1 MAAPSDS
8 APPAPTPSGAAAADG
23 ARPEPA
29 AGEGLVRSL
38 THRQTTMIGLGSALG
53 TGLFLGSGSAISVAG
68 PAVIVSYAIGAVLVA
83 IIAVLLGEMSAAHP
97 VQGSFGTI
105 AHRYLGAWAGF
116 LSRYLYWFSAVVVI
130 GTEVVAS
137 ALYIRW
143 WWPEVPM
150 SLAILA
156 IAAVVLAVNIISVK
170 SFGATEFWLSTV
182 KVVALCAFILCAAL
196 LVFFGL
202 PDTKA
207 AGLANLG
214 DDGGFLPH
222 GAGSIWLA
230 MAVVMF
236 AYAGFEV
243 VAIASAEA
251 IDPQRTIRTAM
262 RQLAWRLSFFYLLS
276 ITLVL
281 ALIPWRKM
289 ADGDGSVETSPF
301 VRVFSEIGVP
311 AAATITNMVVLIAAM
326 SAANAH
332 LYGAS
337 RLLHSLG
344 GDGLAPAPMARLSR
358 RGVPAVALAAST
370 LGIAV
375 AALLAFYDV
384 SGLFGILMSIA
395 LFAVLL
401 VWLLILASYIAF
413 RRHRT
418 AHPEE
423 FTGFSVP
430 AGGKLAIVAV
440 VGVLAVAATAVEVP
454 DMRQAAGIGIAFT
467 VVLLACY
474 GLTVLRRGRGK
485 EQPLPERSD
494 H

>member
-8 APPAPTPSGAAAADG
+8 APLAPPSEADG
-23 ARPEPA
+23 ARPSPA
-29 AGEGLVRSL
+29 GGGLVRSL

-53 TGLFLGSGSAISVAG
+53 TGLFLGSSTAISVAG
-68 PAVIVSYAIGAVLVA
+68 PAVIIAYAIGAVLVA

-105 AHRYLGAWAGF
+105 AHRYLGPWAGF

-150 SLAILA
+150 SAAILV
-156 IAAVVLAVNIISVK
+156 IAAIVLAVNIISVK
-170 SFGATEFWLSTV
+170 SFGTTEFWLSSI
-182 KVVALCAFILCAAL
+182 KVVALCVFILCAAL

-202 PDTKA
+202 PDTEA
-207 AGLANLG
+207 SGFANLS
-214 DDGGFLPH
+214 DDGGFMPH
-222 GAGSIWLA
+222 GPESIWLA
-230 MAVVMF
+230 MSVVMF

-251 IDPQRTIRTAM
+251 VDPQRTIRTAM
-262 RQLAWRLSFFYLLS
+262 RQLAWRLSFFYLLA

-281 ALIPWRKM
+281 ALIPWRKL
-289 ADGDGSVETSPF
+289 AEGDGSVEASPF
-301 VRVFSEIGVP
+301 VRVFSEVGVP
-311 AAATITNMVVLIAAM
+311 AAATLTNAVVLIAAM

-344 GDGLAPAPMARLSR
+344 DDGLAPAPTAKLSK
-358 RGVPAVALAAST
+358 RGVPAIALAVSS

-384 SGLFGILMSIA
+384 SGLFTIMMSIA
-395 LFAVLL
+395 IFAVLL
-401 VWLLILASYIAF
+401 VWLLIVASYIAF
-413 RRHRT
+413 RRHRK
-418 AHPEE
+418 ANPGE

-430 AGGKLAIVAV
+430 GGGKLAVVAV
-440 VGVLAVAATAVEVP
+440 VGVLTVAATAVEVP
-454 DMRQAAGIGIAFT
+454 DMRQAAGIGLTFT
-467 VVLLACY
+467 AVLFACH
-474 GLTVLRRGRGK
+474 GLLTLRRTRQK
-485 EQPLPERSD
+485 
-494 H
+494 

>member
-1 MAAPSDS
+1 MTASSESAPT
-8 APPAPTPSGAAAADG
+8 APPADADET
-23 ARPEPA
+23 ARPAPG
-29 AGEGLVRSL
+29 GEGGLVRSL

-97 VQGSFGTI
+97 VQGSFGTV
-105 AHRYLGAWAGF
+105 AHRYLGPRAGF
-116 LSRYLYWFSAVVVI
+116 LSRWLYWFSAVVVI

-150 SLAILA
+150 SAAILV
-156 IAAVVLAVNIISVK
+156 IAAVVLAVNVISVK
-170 SFGATEFWLSTV
+170 SFGTTEFWLSTV
-182 KVVALCAFILCAAL
+182 KVVALCAFVLCAAL
-196 LVFFGL
+196 LVVFGL
-202 PDTKA
+202 PDTEA
-207 AGLANLG
+207 TGFARLT

-230 MAVVMF
+230 MSVVMF

-251 IDPQRTIRTAM
+251 ADPQRTIRTAM
-262 RQLAWRLSFFYLLS
+262 RQLAWRLAFFYLLS
-276 ITLVL
+276 LTLVL
-281 ALIPWRKM
+281 ALIPWRTL
-289 ADGDGSVETSPF
+289 AGGDGSVESSPF
-301 VRVFSEIGVP
+301 VRVFTEVGVP
-311 AAATITNMVVLIAAM
+311 AAATVTNAVVLIAAM

-344 GDGLAPAPMARLSR
+344 DDGLAPAPLARLSR
-358 RGVPAVALAAST
+358 RGVPAPALAAST
-370 LGIAV
+370 LGIAA

-395 LFAVLL
+395 IFAVLL
-401 VWLLILASYIAF
+401 VWLLILASYVAF
-413 RRHRT
+413 HRHRK

-430 AGGKLAIVAV
+430 GGDKLAVVAT

-454 DMRQAAGIGIAFT
+454 DMRQAAGIGLAFT
-467 VVLLACY
+467 ALLLACHA
-474 GLTVLRRGRGK
+474 LTARRRR
-485 EQPLPERSD
+485 P
-494 H
+494 

>member
-1 MAAPSDS
+1 MPAPEKSAPS
-8 APPAPTPSGAAAADG
+8 PTSPDTENDTNTDTDTD
-23 ARPEPA
+23 RPV
-29 AGEGLVRSL
+29 GEGDRLVRSL

-53 TGLFLGSGSAISVAG
+53 TGLFLGSGSAISAAG
-68 PAVIVSYAIGAVLVA
+68 PAVIISYVVGAVLVA
-83 IIAVLLGEMSAAHP
+83 VIAVLLGEMSAAHP

-105 AHRYLGAWAGF
+105 AHRYLGPWAGF
-116 LSRYLYWFSAVVVI
+116 LSRWLYWFSAVVVI

-143 WWPEVPM
+143 WWPDVPM
-150 SLAILA
+150 SAAILA
-156 IAAVVLAVNIISVK
+156 IAAVVLAVNIVSVR
-170 SFGATEFWLSTV
+170 SFGTTEFWLSTV

-202 PDTKA
+202 PDTEA
-207 AGLANLG
+207 TGFAHLT

-222 GAGSIWLA
+222 GAGSVWLA
-230 MAVVMF
+230 MSVVMF

-251 IDPQRTIRTAM
+251 ADPQRTIRTAM
-262 RQLAWRLSFFYLLS
+262 RQLAWRLSFFYILS
-276 ITLVL
+276 IILVM
-281 ALIPWRKM
+281 ALIPWRRM
-289 ADGDGSVETSPF
+289 AAGDGSVETSPF
-301 VRVFSEIGVP
+301 VQVFSEVGVP
-311 AAATITNMVVLIAAM
+311 AAATVTNAVVLIAAV

-344 GDGLAPAPMARLSR
+344 DDGLAPAPMARLSR
-358 RGVPAVALAAST
+358 RGVPAIALAAST
-370 LGIAV
+370 LGIAA

-401 VWLLILASYIAF
+401 VWLLILASYVAF
-413 RRHRT
+413 RRHRN
-418 AHPEE
+418 AHPAE
-423 FTGFSVP
+423 FTGFSIPGGSVLAVL
-430 AGGKLAIVAV
+430 AG

-454 DMRQAAGIGIAFT
+454 DMRQAAGIGLAFT
-467 VVLLACY
+467 VVLAACY
-474 GLTVLRRGRGK
+474 GLTTLHRPRRK
-485 EQPLPERSD
+485 
-494 H
+494 

>member
-1 MAAPSDS
+1 MTAAGES
-8 APPAPTPSGAAAADG
+8 APPAPSSTDGTDADEA
-23 ARPEPA
+23 ARPAPG
-29 AGEGLVRSL
+29 GEGGLVRSL

-68 PAVIVSYAIGAVLVA
+68 PAVIVSYVIGAVLVA

-97 VQGSFGTI
+97 VQGSFGTV
-105 AHRYLGAWAGF
+105 AHRYLGPWAGF
-116 LSRYLYWFSAVVVI
+116 LSRWLYWFSAVVVI

-150 SLAILA
+150 SAAILV
-156 IAAVVLAVNIISVK
+156 IAAVVLAVNVISVK
-170 SFGATEFWLSTV
+170 SFGTTEFWLSTV

-196 LVFFGL
+196 LVVFGL
-202 PDTKA
+202 PDTEA
-207 AGLANLG
+207 TGFAHLT

-222 GAGSIWLA
+222 GASSIWLA
-230 MAVVMF
+230 MSIVMF

-251 IDPQRTIRTAM
+251 ADPQRTIRTAM
-262 RQLAWRLSFFYLLS
+262 RQLAWRLAFFYLLS

-281 ALIPWRKM
+281 ALIPWRTL
-289 ADGDGSVETSPF
+289 AGGDGSVESSPF
-301 VRVFSEIGVP
+301 VRVFTEVGVP
-311 AAATITNMVVLIAAM
+311 AAATVTNAVVLIAAM

-344 GDGLAPAPMARLSR
+344 SDGLAPAPLARLSR
-358 RGVPAVALAAST
+358 RGVPAAALAAST

-395 LFAVLL
+395 IFAVLL
-401 VWLLILASYIAF
+401 VWLLILASYVAF
-413 RRHRT
+413 RRHRN

-423 FTGFSVP
+423 FTGFSIP
-430 AGGKLAIVAV
+430 GGDKLAVLATI
-440 VGVLAVAATAVEVP
+440 GVLAVAATAVEVP
-454 DMRQAAGIGIAFT
+454 DMRQAAGIGLAFT
-467 VVLLACY
+467 AVLLVCHAV
-474 GLTVLRRGRGK
+474 TARRRRG
-485 EQPLPERSD
+485 
-494 H
+494 

>member
-1 MAAPSDS
+1 MTAAGES
-8 APPAPTPSGAAAADG
+8 APPAPSSTDGTDADEA
-23 ARPEPA
+23 ARPAPG
-29 AGEGLVRSL
+29 GESGLVRSL

-68 PAVIVSYAIGAVLVA
+68 PAVIVSYVIGAVLVA

-97 VQGSFGTI
+97 VQGSFGTV
-105 AHRYLGAWAGF
+105 AHRYLGPWAGF
-116 LSRYLYWFSAVVVI
+116 LSRWLYWFSAVVVI

-150 SLAILA
+150 SAAILV
-156 IAAVVLAVNIISVK
+156 IAAVVLAVNVISVK
-170 SFGATEFWLSTV
+170 SFGTTEFWLSTV

-196 LVFFGL
+196 LVVFGL
-202 PDTKA
+202 PDTEA
-207 AGLANLG
+207 TGFAHLTG
-214 DDGGFLPH
+214 DGGFLPH
-222 GAGSIWLA
+222 GASSIWLA
-230 MAVVMF
+230 MSIVMF

-251 IDPQRTIRTAM
+251 ADPQRTIRTAM
-262 RQLAWRLSFFYLLS
+262 RQLAWRLAFFYLLS

-281 ALIPWRKM
+281 ALIPWRTL
-289 ADGDGSVETSPF
+289 AGGDGSVESSPF
-301 VRVFSEIGVP
+301 VRVFTEVGVP
-311 AAATITNMVVLIAAM
+311 AAATVTNAVVLIAAM

-344 GDGLAPAPMARLSR
+344 SDGLAPAPLARLSR
-358 RGVPAVALAAST
+358 RGVPAAALAAST

-395 LFAVLL
+395 IFAVLL
-401 VWLLILASYIAF
+401 VWLLILASYVAF
-413 RRHRT
+413 RRHRN

-423 FTGFSVP
+423 FTGFSIP
-430 AGGKLAIVAV
+430 GGDKLAVVAT
-440 VGVLAVAATAVEVP
+440 VGVLAVAATAVEA
-454 DMRQAAGIGIAFT
+454 RT
-467 VVLLACY
+467 
-474 GLTVLRRGRGK
+474 RRLK
-485 EQPLPERSD
+485 
-494 H
+494 

>member
-8 APPAPTPSGAAAADG
+8 APPAPAAPAATDG
-23 ARPEPA
+23 ARPAPA

-53 TGLFLGSGSAISVAG
+53 TGLFLGSGSAMSVAG

-97 VQGSFGTI
+97 VQGSFGAV
-105 AHRYLGAWAGF
+105 AHRYLGSWAGF
-116 LSRYLYWFSAVVVI
+116 LSRWLYWFSAVVVI

-143 WWPEVPM
+143 WWPDVPM
-150 SLAILA
+150 SVAILA
-156 IAAVVLAVNIISVK
+156 VAAIVLAVNVISVK
-170 SFGATEFWLSTV
+170 SFGTTEFWLSTV

-202 PDTKA
+202 PDTEA
-207 AGLANLG
+207 TGFAHLT

-230 MAVVMF
+230 MSVVMF

-251 IDPQRTIRTAM
+251 ADPQRTIRTAM

-281 ALIPWRKM
+281 ALIPWRRM
-289 ADGDGSVETSPF
+289 ADGDGSIEASPF
-301 VRVFSEIGVP
+301 VRVFTEVGVP
-311 AAATITNMVVLIAAM
+311 AAATLTNMVVLIAAM

-344 GDGLAPAPMARLSR
+344 DDGLAPAPMARLNR
-358 RGVPAVALAAST
+358 RGVPAVAIGAST
-370 LGIAV
+370 LGIAA

-384 SGLFGILMSIA
+384 SGLFGIMMSIA
-395 LFAVLL
+395 IFAVLL
-401 VWLLILASYIAF
+401 VWLLILASYVAF
-413 RRHRT
+413 RRHRD

-423 FTGFSVP
+423 FTGFSIR
-430 AGGKLAIVAV
+430 GGDKLAVVAA
-440 VGVLAVAATAVEVP
+440 VGVLAVAATAVKVP
-454 DMRQAAGIGIAFT
+454 DMRQAALIGLAFT
-467 VVLLACY
+467 LALLVCY
-474 GLTVLRRGRGK
+474 ALTTRRR
-485 EQPLPERSD
+485 RS
-494 H
+494 

>member
-1 MAAPSDS
+1 MTAAGES
-8 APPAPTPSGAAAADG
+8 APPAPTSPDGTDRTDADEA
-23 ARPEPA
+23 ARPA
-29 AGEGLVRSL
+29 SGGEGGLVRSL

-68 PAVIVSYAIGAVLVA
+68 PAVIVAYVIGAVLVA

-97 VQGSFGTI
+97 VQGSFGTV
-105 AHRYLGAWAGF
+105 AHRYLGPWAGF
-116 LSRYLYWFSAVVVI
+116 LSRWLYWFSAVVVI

-150 SLAILA
+150 SAAILV
-156 IAAVVLAVNIISVK
+156 IAAVVLAVNVISVK
-170 SFGATEFWLSTV
+170 SFGTTEFWLSTV
-182 KVVALCAFILCAAL
+182 KVVALCAFVLCAAL
-196 LVFFGL
+196 LVVFGL
-202 PDTKA
+202 PDTEA
-207 AGLANLG
+207 TGFAHLT

-222 GAGSIWLA
+222 GASSVWLA
-230 MAVVMF
+230 MSIVMF

-251 IDPQRTIRTAM
+251 ADPQRTIRTAM
-262 RQLAWRLSFFYLLS
+262 RQLAWRLAFFYLLS

-281 ALIPWRKM
+281 ALIPWRTL
-289 ADGDGSVETSPF
+289 AGGDGSVESSPF
-301 VRVFSEIGVP
+301 VRVFTEVGVP
-311 AAATITNMVVLIAAM
+311 AAATVTNAVVLIAAM

-344 GDGLAPAPMARLSR
+344 ADGLAPARLARLSR
-358 RGVPAVALAAST
+358 RGVPAAALAAST

-395 LFAVLL
+395 IFAVLL
-401 VWLLILASYIAF
+401 VWLLILASYVAF
-413 RRHRT
+413 RRHRN

-423 FTGFSVP
+423 FTGFSIP
-430 AGGKLAIVAV
+430 GGDKLAVVAAL
-440 VGVLAVAATAVEVP
+440 GVLAVAATAVEVP
-454 DMRQAAGIGIAFT
+454 DMRQAAGIGLAFT
-467 VVLLACY
+467 AVLLVCHAV
-474 GLTVLRRGRGK
+474 TARRR
-485 EQPLPERSD
+485 P
-494 H
+494 

>member
-1 MAAPSDS
+1 MAAPGDS
-8 APPAPTPSGAAAADG
+8 APPAPAAPPATDG
-23 ARPEPA
+23 ARPAPA

-53 TGLFLGSGSAISVAG
+53 TGLFLGSGSAMSVAG

-97 VQGSFGTI
+97 VQGSFGAV
-105 AHRYLGAWAGF
+105 AHRYLGSWAGF
-116 LSRYLYWFSAVVVI
+116 LSRWLYWFSAVVVI

-143 WWPEVPM
+143 WWPDVPM

-156 IAAVVLAVNIISVK
+156 VAAIVLAVNVISVK
-170 SFGATEFWLSTV
+170 SFGTTEFWLSTV

-202 PDTKA
+202 PDTEA
-207 AGLANLG
+207 TGFAHLT

-230 MAVVMF
+230 MSVVMF

-251 IDPQRTIRTAM
+251 ADPQRTIRTAM

-281 ALIPWRKM
+281 ALIPWRRM
-289 ADGDGSVETSPF
+289 ADGDGSIEASPF
-301 VRVFSEIGVP
+301 VRVFTEVGVP
-311 AAATITNMVVLIAAM
+311 AAATLTNMVVLIAAM

-344 GDGLAPAPMARLSR
+344 DDGLAPAPMARLNK
-358 RGVPAVALAAST
+358 RGVPAVAIGAST
-370 LGIAV
+370 LGIAA

-384 SGLFGILMSIA
+384 SGLFGIMMSIA
-395 LFAVLL
+395 IFAVLL
-401 VWLLILASYIAF
+401 VWLLILASYVAF
-413 RRHRT
+413 RRHRD

-423 FTGFSVP
+423 FTGFSIR
-430 AGGKLAIVAV
+430 GGDKLAVVAA
-440 VGVLAVAATAVEVP
+440 VGVLAVAATAVKVP
-454 DMRQAAGIGIAFT
+454 DMRQAALIGLAFT
-467 VVLLACY
+467 LALLVCY
-474 GLTVLRRGRGK
+474 ALTTRRRR
-485 EQPLPERSD
+485 P
-494 H
+494 

>member
-1 MAAPSDS
+1 MTATGES
-8 APPAPTPSGAAAADG
+8 APPAPPAPDG
-23 ARPEPA
+23 ARPASE
-29 AGEGLVRSL
+29 GGGLVRSL

-68 PAVIVSYAIGAVLVA
+68 PAVIVSYVIGAVLVA
-83 IIAVLLGEMSAAHP
+83 VIAVLLGEMSAAHP
-97 VQGSFGTI
+97 VQGSFGTV
-105 AHRYLGAWAGF
+105 AHRYLGPWAGF
-116 LSRYLYWFSAVVVI
+116 LSRWLYWFSAVVVI

-143 WWPEVPM
+143 WWPGVPM
-150 SLAILA
+150 AAAILA
-156 IAAVVLAVNIISVK
+156 VAAIVLAVNVISVK
-170 SFGATEFWLSTV
+170 SFGTTEFWLSTV

-196 LVFFGL
+196 LVFYGL
-202 PDTKA
+202 PDTEA
-207 AGLANLG
+207 TGFAHLT

-230 MAVVMF
+230 MSVVMF

-243 VAIASAEA
+243 VAIAAAEA
-251 IDPQRTIRTAM
+251 ADPQRTIRTAM
-262 RQLAWRLSFFYLLS
+262 RQLAWRLAFFYLLS
-276 ITLVL
+276 LTLVL
-281 ALIPWRKM
+281 ALTPWRGT
-289 ADGDGSVETSPF
+289 AGGDGSVEQSPF
-301 VRVFSEIGVP
+301 VRVFTEIGVP
-311 AAATITNMVVLIAAM
+311 AAATVTNAVVLIAAM

-344 GDGLAPAPMARLSR
+344 GDGLAPKPMARLSG

-370 LGIAV
+370 LGIAA

-401 VWLLILASYIAF
+401 VWLLILASYVAF

-430 AGGKLAIVAV
+430 GGDKLAVLAAA
-440 VGVLAVAATAVEVP
+440 GVLAVAATAVKVP
-454 DMRQAAGIGIAFT
+454 DMRQAAVIGLAFT
-467 VVLLACY
+467 LALLLCHA
-474 GLTVLRRGRGK
+474 LTARRRR
-485 EQPLPERSD
+485 P
-494 H
+494 

>member
-1 MAAPSDS
+1 MASPSDS
-8 APPAPTPSGAAAADG
+8 APLAPASADG
-23 ARPEPA
+23 TRPSP
-29 AGEGLVRSL
+29 GSGSGSGSDKGLVRSL

-53 TGLFLGSGSAISVAG
+53 TGLFLGSGSAMSVAG
-68 PAVIVSYAIGAVLVA
+68 PAVIVSYVIGAVLVA

-105 AHRYLGAWAGF
+105 ARRYLGPWAGF
-116 LSRYLYWFSAVVVI
+116 LSSWLYWFSAVVVI

-137 ALYIRW
+137 ALYLRW

-150 SLAILA
+150 SVAILA
-156 IAAVVLAVNIISVK
+156 VAAIVLAVNVISVK
-170 SFGATEFWLSTV
+170 SFGTTEFWLSSI
-182 KVVALCAFILCAAL
+182 KVTALCAFILCAAL
-196 LVFFGL
+196 LVVFGL
-202 PDTKA
+202 PDTEA
-207 AGLANLG
+207 TGFTHLT

-222 GAGSIWLA
+222 GVSSIWLA
-230 MAVVMF
+230 MSVVMF

-251 IDPQRTIRTAM
+251 ADPQRTIRTAM

-281 ALIPWRKM
+281 ALIPWRRM
-289 ADGDGSVETSPF
+289 ADGDGSVEASPF

-311 AAATITNMVVLIAAM
+311 AAATVTNAVVLIAAM

-344 GDGLAPAPMARLSR
+344 DDGLAPKPLARLNR
-358 RGVPAVALAAST
+358 RGVPAVAIAAST
-370 LGIAV
+370 LGIAA

-384 SGLFGILMSIA
+384 SGLFGIMMSIA
-395 LFAVLL
+395 IFAVML
-401 VWLLILASYIAF
+401 VWLLILASYVAF

-418 AHPEE
+418 ANPGE
-423 FTGFSVP
+423 FTGFSVR
-430 AGGKLAIVAV
+430 GGDKLAVVAGL
-440 VGVLAVAATAVEVP
+440 GVLAVAATAVKVP
-454 DMRQAAGIGIAFT
+454 DMRQAAVIGIVFT
-467 VVLLACY
+467 LALLACY
-474 GLTVLRRGRGK
+474 ALTARRRPSGAGYRK
-485 EQPLPERSD
+485 
-494 H
+494 

>member
-1 MAAPSDS
+1 M
-8 APPAPTPSGAAAADG
+8 APPAKPAQAPASPDTETG
-23 ARPEPA
+23 RPV
-29 AGEGLVRSL
+29 GEGDQLVRSL

-53 TGLFLGSGSAISVAG
+53 TGLFLGSGSAISAAG
-68 PAVIVSYAIGAVLVA
+68 PAVIISYVAGAALVA
-83 IIAVLLGEMSAAHP
+83 VIAVLLGEMSAAHP

-105 AHRYLGAWAGF
+105 AHCYLGPWAGF
-116 LSRYLYWFSAVVVI
+116 LSRWLYWFSAVVVI

-143 WWPEVPM
+143 WWPDVPM
-150 SLAILA
+150 SAAILA

-170 SFGATEFWLSTV
+170 SFGTTEFWLSTI

-202 PDTKA
+202 PDTEA
-207 AGLANLG
+207 TGFAHLT

-222 GAGSIWLA
+222 GASSVWLA
-230 MAVVMF
+230 MSVVMF

-251 IDPQRTIRTAM
+251 ADPQRTIRTAM
-262 RQLAWRLSFFYLLS
+262 RQLAWRLSFFYILS
-276 ITLVL
+276 IILVM
-281 ALIPWRKM
+281 ALIPWRRM
-289 ADGDGSVETSPF
+289 AAGDGSVETSPF
-301 VRVFSEIGVP
+301 VQVFSEIGVP
-311 AAATITNMVVLIAAM
+311 AAATVTNAVVLIAAV

-344 GDGLAPAPMARLSR
+344 DDGLAPASMARLSR
-358 RGVPAVALAAST
+358 RGVPAIALAAST
-370 LGIAV
+370 LGIAA

-395 LFAVLL
+395 IFAVLL
-401 VWLLILASYIAF
+401 VWLLILASYVAF
-413 RRHRT
+413 RRHRN
-418 AHPEE
+418 AHPTE
-423 FTGFSVP
+423 FTGFSIPGGSVLAVL
-430 AGGKLAIVAV
+430 AG

-454 DMRQAAGIGIAFT
+454 DMRQAAGIGLAFT
-467 VVLLACY
+467 VVLVACY
-474 GLTVLRRGRGK
+474 GLTTLRRRARQK
-485 EQPLPERSD
+485 
-494 H
+494 

>member
-1 MAAPSDS
+1 MAAAPGDS
-8 APPAPTPSGAAAADG
+8 APLAPPSDADGVRPAPDAEGAG
-23 ARPEPA
+23 PA
-29 AGEGLVRSL
+29 PAGEGLVRSL

-53 TGLFLGSGSAISVAG
+53 TGLFLGSSTAISMAG
-68 PAVIVSYAIGAVLVA
+68 PAVIISYAIGAVLVA
-83 IIAVLLGEMSAAHP
+83 VIAVLLGEMSAAHP

-105 AHRYLGAWAGF
+105 AHRYLGPWAGF
-116 LSRYLYWFSAVVVI
+116 LSRWLYWFSAVVVI

-150 SLAILA
+150 SVAILA
-156 IAAVVLAVNIISVK
+156 IAAIVLAVNIISVK
-170 SFGATEFWLSTV
+170 SFGTTEFWLSTV

-202 PDTKA
+202 PDTEA
-207 AGLANLG
+207 TGFANLTG
-214 DDGGFLPH
+214 DGGFVPH
-222 GAGSIWLA
+222 GASSIWLA
-230 MAVVMF
+230 MSVVMF

-251 IDPQRTIRTAM
+251 VDPQRTIRTAM
-262 RQLAWRLSFFYLLS
+262 RQLAWRLSFFYLLA

-281 ALIPWRKM
+281 ALIPWRKL

-301 VRVFSEIGVP
+301 VRVFSEVGVP
-311 AAATITNMVVLIAAM
+311 AAATLTNAVVLIAAM

-344 GDGLAPAPMARLSR
+344 GDKLAPAPMAKLSK

-370 LGIAV
+370 VGIAA

-384 SGLFGILMSIA
+384 SGLFGIMMSIA

-430 AGGKLAIVAV
+430 AGGKLAVVAL

-454 DMRQAAGIGIAFT
+454 DMRQAAGIGLAFT
-467 VVLLACY
+467 AALGVCY
-474 GLTVLRRGRGK
+474 ALTTFRKTREK
-485 EQPLPERSD
+485 
-494 H
+494 

>member
-1 MAAPSDS
+1 MPASSDS
-8 APPAPTPSGAAAADG
+8 A
-23 ARPEPA
+23 
-29 AGEGLVRSL
+29 GLVRSL

-53 TGLFLGSGSAISVAG
+53 TGLFLGSGTAISVAG
-68 PAVIVSYAIGAVLVA
+68 PAVIVSYVIGAVLVA
-83 IIAVLLGEMSAAHP
+83 VIAVLLGEMSAAHP
-97 VQGSFGTI
+97 VPGSFGTV
-105 AHRYLGAWAGF
+105 AHRYLGPWAGF
-116 LSRYLYWFSAVVVI
+116 LSRWLYWFSAVVVI

-143 WWPEVPM
+143 WWPGVPM
-150 SLAILA
+150 SLAIVA
-156 IAAVVLAVNIISVK
+156 IAAIVLAVNVISVK
-170 SFGATEFWLSTV
+170 SFGTTEFWLSTV
-182 KVVALCAFILCAAL
+182 KVVALCAFVLCAAL

-202 PDTKA
+202 PDTEA
-207 AGLANLG
+207 TGLAHLT

-222 GAGSIWLA
+222 GAKAVWIGMS
-230 MAVVMF
+230 VVMF

-251 IDPQRTIRTAM
+251 ADPQRTIRTAM
-262 RQLAWRLSFFYLLS
+262 RQLAWRLAFFYLLS

-281 ALIPWRKM
+281 ALIPWRRL
-289 ADGDGSVETSPF
+289 AAGDGSVEASPF
-301 VRVFSEIGVP
+301 VRVFTEIGVP
-311 AAATITNMVVLIAAM
+311 AAATVTNAVVLIAAM

-395 LFAVLL
+395 LFAVLM
-401 VWLLILASYIAF
+401 VWLLILASYVAF
-413 RRHRT
+413 RRHRN

-423 FTGFSVP
+423 FTGFSIP
-430 AGGKLAIVAV
+430 GGDKLAVVAG

-454 DMRQAAGIGIAFT
+454 DMRQAAGIGLAFT
-467 VVLLACY
+467 AVLLVCHA
-474 GLTVLRRGRGK
+474 LTGARRAARGG
-485 EQPLPERSD
+485 PADASPATPAAPAGERS
-494 H
+494 

>member
-1 MAAPSDS
+1 MTAAGES
-8 APPAPTPSGAAAADG
+8 APPAPTSPDGTDRTDADEA
-23 ARPEPA
+23 ARPAPG
-29 AGEGLVRSL
+29 GEGGLVRSL

-68 PAVIVSYAIGAVLVA
+68 PAVIVAYVIGAVLVA

-97 VQGSFGTI
+97 VQGSFGTV
-105 AHRYLGAWAGF
+105 AHRYLGPWAGF
-116 LSRYLYWFSAVVVI
+116 LSRWLYWFSAVVVI

-150 SLAILA
+150 SAAILV
-156 IAAVVLAVNIISVK
+156 IAAVVLAVNVISVK
-170 SFGATEFWLSTV
+170 SFGTTEFWLSTV
-182 KVVALCAFILCAAL
+182 KVVALCAFVLCAAL
-196 LVFFGL
+196 LVVFGL
-202 PDTKA
+202 PDTEA
-207 AGLANLG
+207 TGFAHLT

-222 GAGSIWLA
+222 GASSVWLA
-230 MAVVMF
+230 MSIVMF

-251 IDPQRTIRTAM
+251 ADPQRTIRTAM
-262 RQLAWRLSFFYLLS
+262 RQLAWRLAFFYLLS

-281 ALIPWRKM
+281 ALIPWRTL
-289 ADGDGSVETSPF
+289 AGGDGSVESSPF
-301 VRVFSEIGVP
+301 VRVFTEVGVP
-311 AAATITNMVVLIAAM
+311 AAATVTNAVVLIAAM

-344 GDGLAPAPMARLSR
+344 ADGLAPARLARLSR
-358 RGVPAVALAAST
+358 RGVPAAALAAST

-395 LFAVLL
+395 IFAVLL
-401 VWLLILASYIAF
+401 VWLLILASYVAF
-413 RRHRT
+413 RRHRN

-423 FTGFSVP
+423 FTGFSIP
-430 AGGKLAIVAV
+430 GGDKLAVVAAL
-440 VGVLAVAATAVEVP
+440 GVLAVAATAVEVP
-454 DMRQAAGIGIAFT
+454 DMRQAAGIGLAFT
-467 VVLLACY
+467 AVLLVCHAV
-474 GLTVLRRGRGK
+474 TARRRR
-485 EQPLPERSD
+485 P
-494 H
+494 

>member
-8 APPAPTPSGAAAADG
+8 APPAPASSDAEGT
-23 ARPEPA
+23 RPAP

-68 PAVIVSYAIGAVLVA
+68 PAVIVAYAIGAVLVA

-105 AHRYLGAWAGF
+105 AQRYLGPMAGF

-150 SLAILA
+150 TVAILA
-156 IAAVVLAVNIISVK
+156 VAAIVLAVNVISVK
-170 SFGATEFWLSTV
+170 SFGTTEFWLSTV
-182 KVVALCAFILCAAL
+182 KVVALCVFILCAAL

-202 PDTKA
+202 PDTEA
-207 AGLANLG
+207 TGFANLS

-222 GAGSIWLA
+222 GASSIWLA
-230 MAVVMF
+230 MSVVMF

-262 RQLAWRLSFFYLLS
+262 RQLAWRLSFFYLFA

-289 ADGDGSVETSPF
+289 ADSDGSVETSPF
-301 VRVFSEIGVP
+301 VQVFSEIGVP
-311 AAATITNMVVLIAAM
+311 AAATITNAVVLIAAM

-344 GDGLAPAPMARLSR
+344 GDGLAPAPMAKLNK
-358 RGVPAVALAAST
+358 RGVPVVALAASS
-370 LGIAV
+370 LGIAA

-401 VWLLILASYIAF
+401 VWLLILVSYIAF
-413 RRHRT
+413 QRYRT

-430 AGGKLAIVAV
+430 AGGKLAIVALI
-440 VGVLAVAATAVEVP
+440 GVLAVAATAVEVP
-454 DMRQAAGIGIAFT
+454 DMRQAAGIGLAFT
-467 VVLLACY
+467 VVLVACY
-474 GLTVLRRGRGK
+474 GLTTLRRARQK
-485 EQPLPERSD
+485 
-494 H
+494 

>member
-1 MAAPSDS
+1 MTAAGES
-8 APPAPTPSGAAAADG
+8 APPAPSSSFSSDGTDADEA
-23 ARPEPA
+23 ARPA
-29 AGEGLVRSL
+29 SGGEGGLVRSL

-68 PAVIVSYAIGAVLVA
+68 PAVIVAYVIGAVLVA
-83 IIAVLLGEMSAAHP
+83 IISVLLGEMSAAHP
-97 VQGSFGTI
+97 VQGSFGTV
-105 AHRYLGAWAGF
+105 AHRYLGPWAGF
-116 LSRYLYWFSAVVVI
+116 LSRWLYWFSAVVVI

-150 SLAILA
+150 SAAILV
-156 IAAVVLAVNIISVK
+156 IAAVVLAVNVISVK
-170 SFGATEFWLSTV
+170 SFGTTEFWLSTV
-182 KVVALCAFILCAAL
+182 KVVALCAFVLCAAL
-196 LVFFGL
+196 LVVFGL
-202 PDTKA
+202 PDTEA
-207 AGLANLG
+207 TGFAHLT

-222 GAGSIWLA
+222 GASSVWLA
-230 MAVVMF
+230 MSIVMF

-251 IDPQRTIRTAM
+251 ADPQRTIRTAM
-262 RQLAWRLSFFYLLS
+262 RQLAWRLAFFYLLS

-281 ALIPWRKM
+281 ALIPWRTL
-289 ADGDGSVETSPF
+289 AGGDGSVESSPF
-301 VRVFSEIGVP
+301 VRVFTEVGVP
-311 AAATITNMVVLIAAM
+311 AAATVTNAVVLIAAM

-344 GDGLAPAPMARLSR
+344 ADGHAPARLARLSR
-358 RGVPAVALAAST
+358 RGVPAAALAAST

-395 LFAVLL
+395 IFAVLL
-401 VWLLILASYIAF
+401 VWLLILASYVAF
-413 RRHRT
+413 RRHRN

-423 FTGFSVP
+423 FTGFSIP
-430 AGGKLAIVAV
+430 GGDKLAVVAAL
-440 VGVLAVAATAVEVP
+440 GVLAVAATAVEVP
-454 DMRQAAGIGIAFT
+454 DMRQAAGIGLAFT
-467 VVLLACY
+467 AVLLVCHAV
-474 GLTVLRRGRGK
+474 TARRRR
-485 EQPLPERSD
+485 P
-494 H
+494 

>member
-1 MAAPSDS
+1 MPASSDS
-8 APPAPTPSGAAAADG
+8 A
-23 ARPEPA
+23 
-29 AGEGLVRSL
+29 GLVRSL

-53 TGLFLGSGSAISVAG
+53 TGLFLGSGTAISVAG

-83 IIAVLLGEMSAAHP
+83 VIAVLLGEMSAAHP
-97 VQGSFGTI
+97 VPGSFGTV
-105 AHRYLGAWAGF
+105 AHRYLGPWAGF
-116 LSRYLYWFSAVVVI
+116 LSRWLYWFSAVVVI

-143 WWPEVPM
+143 WWPGVPM
-150 SLAILA
+150 SLAIVA
-156 IAAVVLAVNIISVK
+156 IAGIVLAVNVISVK
-170 SFGATEFWLSTV
+170 SFGTTEFWLSTV
-182 KVVALCAFILCAAL
+182 KVVALCAFVLCAAL

-202 PDTKA
+202 PDTEA
-207 AGLANLG
+207 TGLAHLT

-222 GAGSIWLA
+222 GAEAVWIGMS
-230 MAVVMF
+230 VVMF

-251 IDPQRTIRTAM
+251 ADPQRAVRTAM
-262 RQLAWRLSFFYLLS
+262 RQLAWRLAFFYLLS

-281 ALIPWRKM
+281 ALIPWRRL
-289 ADGDGSVETSPF
+289 AAGDGSVEASPF

-311 AAATITNMVVLIAAM
+311 AAATVTNAVVLIAAM

-344 GDGLAPAPMARLSR
+344 ADGLAPAPMARLSR
-358 RGVPAVALAAST
+358 RGVPAPALAAST

-375 AALLAFYDV
+375 AALLAFHDV

-395 LFAVLL
+395 LFAVLM
-401 VWLLILASYIAF
+401 VWLLILASYVAF
-413 RRHRT
+413 RRHRN

-423 FTGFSVP
+423 FTGFTVP
-430 AGGKLAIVAV
+430 AGDKLAVVAGA
-440 VGVLAVAATAVEVP
+440 GVLAVAATAVEVP
-454 DMRQAAGIGIAFT
+454 DMRQAAGIGLAFT
-467 VVLLACY
+467 AVLLVCHA
-474 GLTVLRRGRGK
+474 LTRARRAARGGRPDASPVSPAAPAG
-485 EQPLPERSD
+485 ERP
-494 H
+494 

>member
-1 MAAPSDS
+1 MTAAGES
-8 APPAPTPSGAAAADG
+8 APPAPSSTDGTDADEA
-23 ARPEPA
+23 ARPAPG
-29 AGEGLVRSL
+29 GEGGLVRSL

-68 PAVIVSYAIGAVLVA
+68 PAVIVSYVIGAVLVA

-97 VQGSFGTI
+97 VQGSFGTV
-105 AHRYLGAWAGF
+105 AHRYLGPWAGF
-116 LSRYLYWFSAVVVI
+116 LSRWLYWFSAVVVI

-150 SLAILA
+150 SAAILV
-156 IAAVVLAVNIISVK
+156 IAAVVLAVNVISVK
-170 SFGATEFWLSTV
+170 SFGTTEFWLSTV

-196 LVFFGL
+196 LVVFGL
-202 PDTKA
+202 PDTEA
-207 AGLANLG
+207 TGFAHLT

-222 GAGSIWLA
+222 GASSIWLA
-230 MAVVMF
+230 MSIVMF

-243 VAIASAEA
+243 VAIAAAEA
-251 IDPQRTIRTAM
+251 ADPQRTIRTAM
-262 RQLAWRLSFFYLLS
+262 RQLAWRLAFFYLLS

-281 ALIPWRKM
+281 ALIPWRTL
-289 ADGDGSVETSPF
+289 AGGDGSVESSPF
-301 VRVFSEIGVP
+301 VRVFTEVGVP
-311 AAATITNMVVLIAAM
+311 AAATVTNAVVLIAAM

-344 GDGLAPAPMARLSR
+344 SDGLAPAPLARLSR
-358 RGVPAVALAAST
+358 RGVPAAALAAST

-395 LFAVLL
+395 IFAVLL
-401 VWLLILASYIAF
+401 VWLLILASYVAF
-413 RRHRT
+413 RRHRN

-423 FTGFSVP
+423 FTGFSIP
-430 AGGKLAIVAV
+430 GGDKLAVLATI
-440 VGVLAVAATAVEVP
+440 GVLAVAATAVEVP
-454 DMRQAAGIGIAFT
+454 DMRQAAGIGLAFT
-467 VVLLACY
+467 AVLLVCHVVTARR
-474 GLTVLRRGRGK
+474 RRG
-485 EQPLPERSD
+485 
-494 H
+494 

>member
-1 MAAPSDS
+1 MTAAGES
-8 APPAPTPSGAAAADG
+8 APPAPSSSSFSSDGTDADEA
-23 ARPEPA
+23 ARPA
-29 AGEGLVRSL
+29 SGGEGGLVRSL

-68 PAVIVSYAIGAVLVA
+68 PAVIVAYVIGAVLVA

-97 VQGSFGTI
+97 VQGSFGTV
-105 AHRYLGAWAGF
+105 AHRYLGPWAGF
-116 LSRYLYWFSAVVVI
+116 LSRWLYWFSAVVVI

-150 SLAILA
+150 SAAILV
-156 IAAVVLAVNIISVK
+156 IAAVVLAVNVISVK
-170 SFGATEFWLSTV
+170 SFGTTEFWLSTV
-182 KVVALCAFILCAAL
+182 KVVALCAFVLCAAL
-196 LVFFGL
+196 LVVFGL
-202 PDTKA
+202 PDTEA
-207 AGLANLG
+207 TGFAHLT

-222 GAGSIWLA
+222 GASSVWLA
-230 MAVVMF
+230 MSIVMF

-251 IDPQRTIRTAM
+251 ADPQRTIRTAM
-262 RQLAWRLSFFYLLS
+262 RQLAWRLAFFYLLS

-281 ALIPWRKM
+281 ALIPWRTL
-289 ADGDGSVETSPF
+289 AGGDGSVESSPF
-301 VRVFSEIGVP
+301 VRVFTEVGVP
-311 AAATITNMVVLIAAM
+311 AAATVTNAVVLIAAM

-344 GDGLAPAPMARLSR
+344 ADGLAPARLARLSR
-358 RGVPAVALAAST
+358 RGVPAAALAAST

-395 LFAVLL
+395 IFAVLL
-401 VWLLILASYIAF
+401 VWLLILASYVAF
-413 RRHRT
+413 RRHRN

-423 FTGFSVP
+423 FTGFSIP
-430 AGGKLAIVAV
+430 GGDKLAVVAAL
-440 VGVLAVAATAVEVP
+440 GVLAVAATAVEVP
-454 DMRQAAGIGIAFT
+454 DMRQAAGIGLAFT
-467 VVLLACY
+467 AVLLVCHAV
-474 GLTVLRRGRGK
+474 TARRRR
-485 EQPLPERSD
+485 P
-494 H
+494 

>member
-1 MAAPSDS
+1 MSTPSES
-8 APPAPTPSGAAAADG
+8 APPAPAGSDTEADG
-23 ARPEPA
+23 ARPASAPA
-29 AGEGLVRSL
+29 SGEGLVRSL

-53 TGLFLGSGSAISVAG
+53 TGLFLGSGSAISIAG

-97 VQGSFGTI
+97 VQGSFGTV
-105 AHRYLGAWAGF
+105 AHRYLGPWAGF
-116 LSRYLYWFSAVVVI
+116 LSRWLYWFSAVVVI

-150 SLAILA
+150 SAAILA
-156 IAAVVLAVNIISVK
+156 IAAVVLAVNVISVK
-170 SFGATEFWLSTV
+170 SFGTTEFWLSTV

-202 PDTKA
+202 PDTEA
-207 AGLANLG
+207 TGLAHLT
-214 DDGGFLPH
+214 DDGGFVPQ
-222 GAGSIWLA
+222 GASAIWVA

-251 IDPQRTIRTAM
+251 ADPQRTIRTAM
-262 RQLAWRLSFFYLLS
+262 RQLAWRLSFFYLFA

-289 ADGDGSVETSPF
+289 ADSDGSVEASPF
-301 VRVFSEIGVP
+301 VRVFTEVGVP
-311 AAATITNMVVLIAAM
+311 AAATLTNAVVLIAAM

-370 LGIAV
+370 LGIAA

-384 SGLFGILMSIA
+384 GGLFGILMSIA

-401 VWLLILASYIAF
+401 VWLLILATYIAF
-413 RRHRT
+413 RRHRA
-418 AHPEE
+418 AHPGE

-430 AGGKLAIVAV
+430 AGGKLAVLAAA
-440 VGVLAVAATAVEVP
+440 GVLAVAATAVEVP
-454 DMRQAAGIGIAFT
+454 DMRQAAGVGLAFT
-467 VVLLACY
+467 AVLGVCY
-474 GLTVLRRGRGK
+474 WLTAQRRARQK
-485 EQPLPERSD
+485 
-494 H
+494 